1 MTTRSPARDGADR
14 CPGLLSPFVSADG
27 AMVRLRVPGGR
38 IAAADLVEISSL
50 AGRFGDPDVTLTS
63 RGSLQVRGLPSPL
76 PRELV
81 TAIGALGLVPSA
93 AHDKARNVVADPAPA
108 LDDLVHELDEA
119 LLADDALAA
128 LPGRFLLAAAV
139 PGGAVLGE
147 PWDVAV
153 VDEGASARVLV
164 DGRALVV
171 PRADAATTVLDVA
184 RRFLS
189 VRGGERVWNVRDLPA
204 EDRATLL
211 PGGSPFVVDVGS
223 PPPAGPLGED
233 LVVLVPLGL
242 LTPAM
247 AAALAGPAGVRV
259 EPGPAARLAG
269 RGASGAL
276 RCEPQR
282 ASKGSSA
289 TSLETTL
296 VVTPWRSVLVPGGAA
311 RAAELAAAGLVVS
324 AGSPWAVLTACA
336 GAPACARTTTPTR
349 ELARAAAPL
358 VDPFGPP
365 VHVIGCDRA
374 CGHPARPHTTALDP
388 NCPDDVVRAQR
399 RTPEE
404 PT

>member
-38 IAAADLVEISSL
+38 VAAADLVEISSL

-63 RGSLQVRGLPSPL
+63 RGSLQLRGLPSPL

-108 LDDLVHELDEA
+108 LDDLVRALDEA

-128 LPGRFLLAAAV
+128 LPGRFLLAVAA

-153 VDEGASARVLV
+153 VDEGAIARVLV

-184 RRFLS
+184 RRFLA
-189 VRGGERVWNVRDLPA
+189 VRGGERVWNVRDLTA
-204 EDRATLL
+204 EDRAALL
-211 PGGSPFVVDVGS
+211 PGGSPFVVDVGP

-247 AAALAGPAGVRV
+247 AAALAGTATAAAGGLT
-259 EPGPAARLAG
+259 PP
-269 RGASGAL
+269 L
-276 RCEPQR
+276 RI
-282 ASKGSSA
+282 
-289 TSLETTL
+289 
-296 VVTPWRSVLVPGGAA
+296 TPWRSALVPGGAA
-311 RAAELAAAGLVVS
+311 RARELAAAGLVVS
-324 AGSPWAVLTACA
+324 PGSPWAVLTACA
-336 GAPACARTTTPTR
+336 GAPACARTRTPTR

-388 NCPDDVVRAQR
+388 TCADDVVRAQR

>member
-1 MTTRSPARDGADR
+1 
-14 CPGLLSPFVSADG
+14 
-27 AMVRLRVPGGR
+27 MVRLRVPGGR
-38 IAAADLVEISSL
+38 VAAADLVEISSL

-63 RGSLQVRGLPSPL
+63 RGSLQLRGLPSPL

-93 AHDKARNVVADPAPA
+93 AHDKARNVVADPAPV
-108 LDDLVHELDEA
+108 LDDLVRALDEA

-128 LPGRFLLAAAV
+128 LPGRFLLAVAA
-139 PGGAVLGE
+139 PGGAGLGE

-184 RRFLS
+184 RRFLA
-189 VRGGERVWNVRDLPA
+189 VRGGERVWNVRDLTA
-204 EDRATLL
+204 EVRAALL
-211 PGGSPFVVDVGS
+211 PGASPFVVDVGS
-223 PPPAGPLGED
+223 PPPAGPLGVD
-233 LVVLVPLGL
+233 LVALVPLGL

-247 AAALAGPAGVRV
+247 AAALAGT
-259 EPGPAARLAG
+259 
-269 RGASGAL
+269 
-276 RCEPQR
+276 
-282 ASKGSSA
+282 A
-289 TSLETTL
+289 TSAADGLAPPL
-296 VVTPWRSVLVPGGAA
+296 RITPWRSVLVPGGAA
-311 RAAELAAAGLVVS
+311 RAAELAAPGLVVS

-349 ELARAAAPL
+349 ELARAAATL

-388 NCPDDVVRAQR
+388 TCADDVVRAQR

>member
-1 MTTRSPARDGADR
+1 
-14 CPGLLSPFVSADG
+14 
-27 AMVRLRVPGGR
+27 MVRLRVPGGR

-50 AGRFGDPDVTLTS
+50 ASEFGDPDVTLTS
-63 RGSLQVRGLPSPL
+63 RGSLQLRGLPSPL
-76 PRELV
+76 PHELV

-93 AHDKARNVVADPAPA
+93 AHDKARNVVADPTPA
-108 LDDLVHELDEA
+108 LDDLVRALDEA

-128 LPGRFLLAAAV
+128 LPGRFLLAVAAL
-139 PGGAVLGE
+139 GGAVLGE

-184 RRFLS
+184 RRFLA

-204 EDRATLL
+204 EDRAALV
-211 PGGSPFVVDVGS
+211 PGGPPFVVHVGS

-233 LVVLVPLGL
+233 LVALVPLGL

-247 AAALAGPAGVRV
+247 AAALAGTATAAAG
-259 EPGPAARLAG
+259 GLAPP
-269 RGASGAL
+269 L
-276 RCEPQR
+276 RI
-282 ASKGSSA
+282 
-289 TSLETTL
+289 
-296 VVTPWRSVLVPGGAA
+296 TPWRSVLVPGGAA

-349 ELARAAAPL
+349 EVARAAAPL

-388 NCPDDVVRAQR
+388 TCADDVVRAQR

>member
-1 MTTRSPARDGADR
+1 
-14 CPGLLSPFVSADG
+14 
-27 AMVRLRVPGGR
+27 MVRLRVPGGR
-38 IAAADLVEISSL
+38 VAAADLVEISSL

-63 RGSLQVRGLPSPL
+63 RASLQLRGLPSPL

-128 LPGRFLLAAAV
+128 LPGRFLLAVAV
-139 PGGAVLGE
+139 SGGAVLGE

-184 RRFLS
+184 RRFLA

-204 EDRATLL
+204 EDRAALL

-233 LVVLVPLGL
+233 LLVLVPLGL

-247 AAALAGPAGVRV
+247 AAALAGT
-259 EPGPAARLAG
+259 
-269 RGASGAL
+269 
-276 RCEPQR
+276 
-282 ASKGSSA
+282 A
-289 TSLETTL
+289 TSAADGLAPPL
-296 VVTPWRSVLVPGGAA
+296 RITPWRSVLVPGGAA
-311 RAAELAAAGLVVS
+311 RAGELAAAGLVVS
-324 AGSPWAVLTACA
+324 AGSPWAALTACA

-388 NCPDDVVRAQR
+388 TCADDVVRAQR